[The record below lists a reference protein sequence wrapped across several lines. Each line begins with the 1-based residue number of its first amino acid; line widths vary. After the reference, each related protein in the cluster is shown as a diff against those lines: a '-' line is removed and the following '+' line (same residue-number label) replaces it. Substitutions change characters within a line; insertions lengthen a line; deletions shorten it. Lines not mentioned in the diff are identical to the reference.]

1 MSFLSCRDNA
11 EKKVWSRL
19 DYFKSL
25 KRSRSRDTP
34 PLKVGVLGCMA
45 ERLKRKLLESD
56 KMVDLV
62 AGPDAYRDL
71 PRLLS
76 VVQDGQSAGGRGG
89 EGRGRGGVMA
99 ITVDTYDWS
108 EPHIGTAEGI
118 FSCPT
123 FLSECCL
130 VC

>member
-1 MSFLSCRDNA
+1 M
-11 EKKVWSRL
+11 WSRL
-19 DYFKSL
+19 DYFRSL

-45 ERLKRKLLESD
+45 ERLKKKLLETD

-76 VVQDGQSAGGRGG
+76 VVKEGQSAGGRVDGREGGGGGGG
-89 EGRGRGGVMA
+89 EGSGGRGKWL
-99 ITVDTYDWS
+99 TQ
-108 EPHIGTAEGI
+108 
-118 FSCPT
+118 
-123 FLSECCL
+123 
-130 VC
+130 